1 MTDAAK
7 PPKKSN
13 IVKKLDSLWSHI
25 IREIYQGKC
34 ALCGRDGQCA
44 HHFFGKGSH
53 SATRWDVHNGLW
65 LCFGCHIRKIHQD
78 GNTEPARDALIR
90 RIGLSKFVALK
101 ERAMTVCRR
110 RKHEYDDT
118 RRDLESM
125 MDPEIIEALRNE
137 GK

>member
-1 MTDAAK
+1 MWSRIAREVYEGRCAICGK
-7 PPKKSN
+7 P
-13 IVKKLDSLWSHI
+13 
-25 IREIYQGKC
+25 
-34 ALCGRDGQCA
+34 GQAA
-44 HHFFGKGSH
+44 HHFFPKGAH
-53 SATRWDVHNGLW
+53 SAVRFDVHNFLW
-65 LCFGCHIRKIHQD
+65 LCYGCHIGKIHRQ

-125 MDPEIIEALRNE
+125 MDPEIIAALRNE